1 LEFYVRHIRGQPNQ
15 NYIHMKVKMFSG
27 CQNVEHGE
35 HLSTIQRSVIHIQ
48 SQVGLEVI
56 FC

>member
-1 LEFYVRHIRGQPNQ
+1 MEFYVRHIRGQPNQ

-35 HLSTIQRSVIHIQ
+35 HLSTIQRNVIHIH